1 MNRVEAI
8 SNRILKSDNFENVAH
23 VCCDW
28 EEFVFEVA
36 EWGVDHIATVDI
48 DTLTAAEVAELD
60 TFIASF
66 GCSPD
71 APHPCSKYANPIF
84 AQGTAF
90 IIVHLLHFYIMII
103 EYFIEVPGTNIKEPV
118 NGFMYDTL
126 YDMAQQ
132 YGIAELCW
140 YALNGTRMVQGVYT
154 DKD

>member
-36 EWGVDHIATVDI
+36 EWGVDHIATVDF
-48 DTLTAAEVAELD
+48 DELTAFEVKQLD
-60 TFIASF
+60 KFIASF

-84 AQGTAF
+84 AQGQHIFFKQTF
-90 IIVHLLHFYIMII
+90 FIMIT
-103 EYFIEVPGTNIKEPV
+103 EYYIEVPGTTIKESV
-118 NGFMYDTL
+118 SGFAYDTL
-126 YDMAQQ
+126 YTMAQE

-140 YALNGTRMVQGVYT
+140 YALNGTRVV
-154 DKD
+154 

>member
-1 MNRVEAI
+1 MNKVQAI
-8 SNRILKSDNFENVAH
+8 SDRILKSDNFENVAY

-28 EEFVFEVA
+28 QEFVFEVA
-36 EWGVDHIATVDI
+36 EWGVDHIATVDF
-48 DTLTAAEVAELD
+48 DELTAAEVAELD

-84 AQGTAF
+84 AQGSAR
-90 IIVHLLHFYIMII
+90 IIVHLIPFYIMIT
-103 EYFIEVPGTNIKEPV
+103 EYYIEVPGTNIKESV
-118 NGFMYDTL
+118 SGFAYDTL

-140 YALNGTRMVQGVYT
+140 YALNGTRVVEGVYT

>member
-1 MNRVEAI
+1 MNKVQAI
-8 SNRILKSDNFENVAH
+8 SDRILKSDNFENVAH

-36 EWGVDHIATVDI
+36 EWGVDHIATVDF
-48 DTLTAAEVAELD
+48 DTLTASEVAELD

-118 NGFMYDTL
+118 DGFMYDTL